1 MGRPVGGLAD
11 HLRRRIAADGPLTV
25 AEFMAEALGH
35 PRHGYYTRRDPLGAA
50 GDFITAPEISQM
62 FGELIGLWC
71 AVVWQ
76 DMGAPDPVVV
86 VELGPGRGTLMADVL
101 RAARPAPGFLDAAR
115 LHLVE
120 TSPVL
125 RARQQAALAA
135 AKLGAAPAW
144 HDTLD
149 GVPEEPMLLIA
160 NEFFD
165 ALPVRQFQRTD
176 EGWRERRVDAGE
188 DGGFRFV
195 LAPPAP
201 LDPLAM
207 KRLAAAPES
216 GVDGGVI
223 EVCPDGLALAGAIGG
238 RVARLGGA
246 ALILDYGPAE
256 SGAGETLQAV
266 KDHAYHPVLEA
277 PGEADLTAHVD
288 FAGLAAAAMEA
299 GAGAHG
305 PVPQGTFLE
314 SLGIGA
320 RAEALLIGAT
330 AGQASDIHSAHRRLV
345 DEGEMG
351 TLFKALAVAH
361 PEMAPPP
368 GFG

>member
-1 MGRPVGGLAD
+1 MGGLAD

-35 PRHGYYTRRDPLGAA
+35 PRHGYYRRRDPLGAA

-101 RAARPAPGFLDAAR
+101 RAARTAPGFLGAAR
-115 LHLVE
+115 PHLVE
-120 TSPVL
+120 TSPL
-125 RARQQAALAA
+125 LTARQKEALAA
-135 AKLGAAPAW
+135 PGLGSAPAW
-144 HDTLD
+144 HDSLD
-149 GVPEEPMLLIA
+149 GVPEGPMLLIA

-176 EGWRERRVDAGE
+176 EGWRERQVDAQE

-207 KRLAAAPES
+207 KRLADAP
-216 GVDGGVI
+216 DGGVV
-223 EVCPDGLALAGAIGG
+223 EVCPAGLALAGVIGG
-238 RVARLGGA
+238 RVARHGAA
-246 ALILDYGPAE
+246 ALIVDYGPAE
-256 SGAGETLQAV
+256 SAAAETLQAV
-266 KDHAYHPVLEA
+266 KGHAYHPVLEA

-288 FAGLAAAAMEA
+288 FAGLAGAAIEA
-299 GAGAHG
+299 GAGAFG
-305 PVPQGTFLE
+305 PIPQGTFLE
-314 SLGIGA
+314 SLGLAA
-320 RAEALLIGAT
+320 RAEALAVGAT
-330 AGQASDIHSAHRRLV
+330 AGQARDIRSAHRRLV
-345 DEGEMG
+345 DEAAMG
-351 TLFKALAVAH
+351 TLFKALAVVH
-361 PEMAPPP
+361 PDMAPPP
-368 GFG
+368 GFA

>member
-1 MGRPVGGLAD
+1 VERPGDGLAN
-11 HLRRRIAADGPLTV
+11 HLQQRIAADGPLTV

-86 VELGPGRGTLMADVL
+86 AELGPGRGTLMVDVL
-101 RAARPAPGFLDAAR
+101 RSAATAPGFLSAAR

-125 RARQQAALAA
+125 RTRQIEALAA
-135 AKLGAAPAW
+135 PVLANAPTW
-144 HDTLD
+144 HDTFD
-149 GVPEEPMLLIA
+149 SVPEGPMLLIA

-165 ALPVRQFQRTD
+165 ALPVLQFQRTD
-176 EGWRERRVDAGE
+176 EGWRERRVDAKE
-188 DGGFRFV
+188 DGGFRFT

-207 KRLAAAPES
+207 KRLAAAPE
-216 GVDGGVI
+216 DRVI
-223 EVCPDGLALAGAIGG
+223 EVCPVGLALAGVLG
-238 RVARLGGA
+238 RRVSRHGGA
-246 ALILDYGPAE
+246 ALIVDYGPAE
-256 SGAGETLQAV
+256 SAAGETLQAV
-266 KDHAYHPVLEA
+266 KDHTYHSVLEA

-288 FAGLAAAAMEA
+288 FSGLTSAAIDA
-299 GAGAHG
+299 GAAVFG
-305 PVPQGTFLE
+305 PVSQGTFLE
-314 SLGIGA
+314 SLGIGV
-320 RAEALLIGAT
+320 RAKALLVGAT
-330 AGQASDIHSAHRRLV
+330 AEQAGDIRSAYRRLV
-345 DEGEMG
+345 DESKMG
-351 TLFKALAVAH
+351 ILFKALAVVH

-368 GFG
+368 GFA